1 MDTHK
6 SDIALF
12 RYSLIREATDPNLT
26 KMQRG
31 AIVRDLAERL
41 HRHPDGRDIVISRG
55 TIDRWIRDYRSD
67 GFEALAPKPASR
79 VPRSSP
85 ELLELA
91 TALKKEEPA
100 RTAVQVAR
108 LIVATNGS
116 SPSPRSLQRHF
127 RRVGLDQLSGS
138 RRVFGRFEAKAP
150 NDRWT
155 GDGLHGPVVAGAKA
169 ILFAFIDDNSRT
181 LCGYRWFL
189 ISGEATFVM
198 CKALRRGLS
207 SRGVPKTIY
216 VDNGSAFSSRP
227 FERACATLGVRLV
240 HSRPGQPEGRGK
252 IERFFRTV
260 RDQFLVEVP
269 HGTIDSIS
277 ELNNRFDAWVEQR
290 YHATVHSETGV
301 TPLARF
307 NESGPYGCPTPDELR
322 EAFLWSESR
331 VVTKT
336 ATVSLFSNRYEVNPA
351 LVGRKIELVFDPFDL
366 TKIDVR
372 HDGRSYGFANTHQL
386 REHVHPYVREH
397 VPAAVDPTDIDYLK
411 ILVDNTESQHRP
423 AGDVAPPPTA
433 FAHAFGELSGPNQIP
448 GQLQIPD
455 VNDTTVADSN
465 GNGNGNGKV
474 AK

>member
-1 MDTHK
+1 MDNHK

-12 RYSLIREATDPNLT
+12 RYSLIREATDFNLT

-31 AIVRDLAERL
+31 VIVRDLAERL
-41 HRHPDGRDIVISRG
+41 HRLPSGRDIVISRG
-55 TIDRWIRDYRSD
+55 TIDRWIRDYRKS
-67 GFEALAPKPASR
+67 GFEALVPKLGAR
-79 VPRSSP
+79 LPRSSP

-91 TALKKEEPA
+91 VALKKEEPA
-100 RTAVQVAR
+100 RTAQQVVR
-108 LIVATNGS
+108 LIVATNSS
-116 SPSPRSLQRHF
+116 SPSVRSLQRHF
-127 RRVGLDQLSGS
+127 HRVGLDRLPGS

-181 LCGYRWFL
+181 LCGYRWFH

-207 SRGVPKTIY
+207 SRGVPKSIY
-216 VDNGSAFSSRP
+216 VDNGSAFSSRQ
-227 FERACATLGVRLV
+227 FERACAVLGVHLV

-269 HGTIDSIS
+269 HGTINSIE
-277 ELNNRFDAWVEQR
+277 ELNNRFDAWVEQI
-290 YHATVHSETGV
+290 YHASTHSETGV
-301 TPLARF
+301 TPLERF
-307 NESGPYGCPTPDELR
+307 HTSGPYACPTPDELR
-322 EAFLWSESR
+322 EAFLWSETR

-366 TKIDVR
+366 ARIDVR
-372 HDGRSYGFANTHQL
+372 HDGRSHGFAKTHHL
-386 REHVHPYVREH
+386 REHVHPHVRGH
-397 VPAAVDPTDIDYLK
+397 VEVAVKPTDVDYLK
-411 ILVDNTESQHRP
+411 MLVGSVESQHRP
-423 AGDVAPPPTA
+423 AGDGPSLSTA
-433 FAHAFGELSGPNQIP
+433 FHKFVESSDPKQMP

-455 VNDTTVADSN
+455 GNSN
-465 GNGNGNGKV
+465 KE
-474 AK
+474 ATQ